1 MDLLLII
8 LSIGSFLVD
17 IVTDIIVIFQYYK
30 NGHFV
35 WLILTTSLVCLPSL
49 IVQIFSIRWYIID
62 GTATTFVIFMH
73 IIQLGLFYRFLQLLL
88 EGFRVRK
95 SKSSS
100 DLEKFNHQ
108 QSDIS
113 MLRLFESFT
122 ESAPQLVLQLYIM
135 ISTDDWNPWT
145 GISAIASVVSLSWG
159 IAAYSKAM
167 RNIRPEKKRLSWWGL
182 IFQALWRIGM
192 VSSRIV
198 SMVLFAVVYG
208 YWLILGIGL
217 HWLCMIIWIFTQ
229 NTDFCTTWWEEKL
242 YNCVVAFFFTE
253 KSSHHLRDF
262 MAALVPGGMIIGLG
276 SMLLYY
282 RFFHPSGPIMLFT
295 IAKPDENDENTNGKF
310 DAKPTCSTLKT
321 CRKFAEIT
329 DDSTVDSTSA
339 KTPISQYDI
348 QENLNNSKLSLVSK
362 DKTICSKDLHRSHS
376 LNCSL
381 TSFDNHIS
389 EYSWH
394 RKSFANHYRNINY
407 HFRQAAAFGS
417 ISPKTHCSC
426 LILAQELPK
435 LSEIQV
441 NDKLSNS
448 LPNLEFS
455 FETEDTNST
464 HMSKGKSFLSHME
477 SIISSSSMDSEI
489 HKLPVIHNSHII
501 RINVEGNI

>member
-17 IVTDIIVIFQYYK
+17 IITDVIVIFEYYK

-73 IIQLGLFYRFLQLLL
+73 TIQLGLFT

-208 YWLILGIGL
+208 YWLILGIA
-217 HWLCMIIWIFTQ
+217 T
-229 NTDFCTTWWEEKL
+229 
-242 YNCVVAFFFTE
+242 
-253 KSSHHLRDF
+253 
-262 MAALVPGGMIIGLG
+262 
-276 SMLLYY
+276 
-282 RFFHPSGPIMLFT
+282 
-295 IAKPDENDENTNGKF
+295 
-310 DAKPTCSTLKT
+310 
-321 CRKFAEIT
+321 
-329 DDSTVDSTSA
+329 STSVKA
-339 KTPISQYDI
+339 TRSTTTNLSYDWI
-348 QENLNNSKLSLVSK
+348 
-362 DKTICSKDLHRSHS
+362 
-376 LNCSL
+376 
-381 TSFDNHIS
+381 
-389 EYSWH
+389 
-394 RKSFANHYRNINY
+394 
-407 HFRQAAAFGS
+407 
-417 ISPKTHCSC
+417 
-426 LILAQELPK
+426 
-435 LSEIQV
+435 
-441 NDKLSNS
+441 
-448 LPNLEFS
+448 
-455 FETEDTNST
+455 
-464 HMSKGKSFLSHME
+464 
-477 SIISSSSMDSEI
+477 
-489 HKLPVIHNSHII
+489 
-501 RINVEGNI
+501 